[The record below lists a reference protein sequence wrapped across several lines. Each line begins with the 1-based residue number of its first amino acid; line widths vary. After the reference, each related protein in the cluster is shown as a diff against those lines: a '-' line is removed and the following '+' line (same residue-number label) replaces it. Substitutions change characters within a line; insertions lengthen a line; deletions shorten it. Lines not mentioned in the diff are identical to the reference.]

1 MSSQAVGFLK
11 AGLMLHPFLYW
22 QHAITV
28 PNTVYAQEPFEESN
42 SLTFKYAFYE
52 WCYCCIEYFLLFS
65 RGVKHKIVGK
75 GFVSTNHHLEKARD
89 KE

>member
-1 MSSQAVGFLK
+1 MFHLFLH
-11 AGLMLHPFLYW
+11 L
-22 QHAITV
+22 QHRGTV
-28 PNTVYAQEPFEESN
+28 PDIIHARGVEELH

-52 WCYCCIEYFLLFS
+52 WCYCCIEDFFLFS

-75 GFVSTNHHLEKARD
+75 GFVSTNHHLEKAKN